1 MKTKVIRGVVTV
13 GAIILMGLSELGVSW
28 AQISQSSAADAESA
42 AKPLMLEKNE
52 GELRIR
58 RIRTDNKAVP
68 AREFMLKV
76 SPKNNGSQH
85 LVLGTEELAPGAS
98 IQKHRHLGQDEIL
111 LIQGGTAHV
120 WLGDQER
127 DVHAGAMVFIPTHTW
142 ISLKNTGNET
152 IGLTF
157 IFSAP
162 GFEDTMRCNS
172 VAKGETPTPITPE
185 QRIGCGH
192 EGHAEYEDMG
202 EKPKAN

>member
-76 SPKNNGSQH
+76 SPK
-85 LVLGTEELAPGAS
+85 
-98 IQKHRHLGQDEIL
+98 K
-111 LIQGGTAHV
+111 
-120 WLGDQER
+120 
-127 DVHAGAMVFIPTHTW
+127 
-142 ISLKNTGNET
+142 
-152 IGLTF
+152 
-157 IFSAP
+157 
-162 GFEDTMRCNS
+162 
-172 VAKGETPTPITPE
+172 
-185 QRIGCGH
+185 
-192 EGHAEYEDMG
+192 
-202 EKPKAN
+202 